1 MQVKTYTG
9 PSTQAV
15 LAQIKSELG
24 PDAVILSTRS
34 GRKEGRRF
42 CEVTA
47 GVERNGNGSTPRGA
61 GAVADGGD
69 PTQLPAGW
77 ESWHREWSCIKEHL
91 LALMKPGLRLEQLTP
106 RQRLALEFLEREGV
120 EDTVLMSL
128 YRRLLTS
135 PGASVLEPLT
145 GMVPVKPWSREAWPQ
160 RVHVFAGP
168 FGSGKTTTL
177 VRMALR
183 GQGAESAGGRVQV
196 VNADCERGNGRLLL
210 RHWAELSGFGYAEAA
225 DDGAMR
231 AALDCDADRV
241 FVDLPGL
248 ARGETLTQRLAHLGL
263 GGDDVAVHLVLPPH
277 CGGQQTADFVNRY
290 RAPGTASIVWTKL
303 DEACTYGTLVNVAAA
318 NGLPVSALS
327 FGPGLR
333 GSLVSASESALWRLV
348 FKRQL
353 PGRTSDGPAARQP

>member
-1 MQVKTYTG
+1 MQVKTFTG
-9 PSTQAV
+9 PSAQAV

-24 PDAVILSTRS
+24 PDAVILSTRD
-34 GRKEGRRF
+34 GRREGKRF

-47 GVERNGNGSTPRGA
+47 GVERNGQARAGYGGNGNGE
-61 GAVADGGD
+61 GD
-69 PTQLPAGW
+69 AMNPPAGW

-91 LALMKPGLRLEQLTP
+91 LALMKPGLSLEKLTP
-106 RQRLALEFLEREGV
+106 RQRLALEYLEREGV
-120 EDTVLMSL
+120 EDAVLMTL
-128 YRRLLTS
+128 YRRLLAA

-145 GMVPVKPWSREAWPQ
+145 GMVPVRPWSRDAWPQ

-168 FGSGKTTTL
+168 FGAGKTTTL
-177 VRMALR
+177 VRMALTQR
-183 GQGAESAGGRVQV
+183 GNTASSSVRV

-210 RHWAELSGFGYAEAA
+210 RHWAELSGFEHFEAA
-225 DDGAMR
+225 DAGAMGI
-231 AALDCDADRV
+231 ALDCDADTI
-241 FVDLPGL
+241 FVDMPGL
-248 ARGETLTQRLAHLGL
+248 VRGETLAGRLADLGL
-263 GGDDVAVHLVLPPH
+263 TGDDVAVHLVLPPH
-277 CGGQQTADFVNRY
+277 CGGAQTADFVARY

-333 GSLVSASESALWRLV
+333 GSLTPASESALWRLV

-353 PGRTSDGPAARQP
+353 PGRTPDGPAARQP